1 MRPSGQAR
9 IALLAV
15 LQAGTVGAFDALA
28 HAAGVPVV
36 QARQTLG
43 NLRREGVVAAKRD
56 AQHCHVPQRARAV
69 YSLAREPA
77 FDSAFD
83 ALSFTRQVWR

>member
-1 MRPSGQAR
+1 MRPAGQAR

-36 QARQTLG
+36 QARQTLW
-43 NLRREGVVAAKRD
+43 NMRREGIVAAKRD
-56 AQHCHVPQRARAV
+56 TANSLAPQRQCAIYA
-69 YSLAREPA
+69 LAPA
-77 FDSAFD
+77 NDSPFD
-83 ALSFTRQVWR
+83 ALAFARQAWR